1 MTKNSNSNKNKRS
14 SDPHADREAN
24 KYETPLPSRELI
36 LASMSEQ
43 GVPLS
48 VEQLYQ
54 LLDISDN
61 EREIFNKR
69 LNAMEREGQI
79 IRNRKGALCIVDKL
93 DLISGVVQGHPD
105 GFGFLIPDDKT
116 KHPEDLF
123 LGPREMS
130 QVLHGDR
137 VMVRMSGLDR
147 RGRPEGKLVEV
158 LERRTQ
164 KLVGRVIRSSGVT
177 IVAAEDKRIN
187 LDILIPYHL
196 DMQAKPGQV
205 VMVEIT
211 EQPSPRALPMGKIVE
226 ILGNYA
232 DSGMEIEIALRK
244 HNLPY
249 EFSAEAV
256 KLAESYP
263 KLVQAADYKGR
274 IDCREMPLITI
285 DGETA
290 RDYDDAVYAEPQGKG
305 WRLAVAIADVSFYVK
320 PNDALDKCAF
330 ERGNS
335 VYFPRRVI
343 PMLPEALSNGLCS
356 LNPDVER
363 LCMIC
368 DMQVDAAG
376 IVKQYKFYPSVMRSK
391 ARMTY
396 NQVYEILQNPQ
407 GELALE
413 YAWLMPHLQNLYAV
427 YQLML
432 AQREKRGAI
441 EFESAETIM
450 IFNDE
455 GKIDIIVPSLRNE
468 AHKLIEECM
477 LAANV
482 CAADFL
488 ESHEHPA
495 LYRVH
500 EGPTPEKLE
509 ALRTFMG
516 EFGFGV
522 GGGDSPHAKDYGKL
536 IDRIKERP
544 DAQLLQTVLLRSMQ
558 QAVYSPDNLGHFGL
572 AYEAYAHFTSP
583 IRRYPDLLI
592 HRAIKAVLNG
602 DKYKAGDWSE
612 LGTHCSMTERRADDA
627 TRHVTNWLKCFYM
640 QDKIGEVFEGTV
652 AGVTSFG
659 LFVALDGVYVEGL
672 LHVTELGNDYFHYD
686 KARHEMA
693 GERTGVRYRLG
704 DRLTIKVVR
713 VDLETTKIDFTLVNI
728 NKSLE
733 DSTQGTPG
741 KSGADAKVSRSDKS
755 TVKSS
760 PAKSSHKFEGE
771 FGLKPNRK
779 PGDRPAGKPATK
791 SKSEKLNKK
800 TDNSPHKI
808 SKTKKV
814 TKKTTK
820 RKN

>member
-1 MTKNSNSNKNKRS
+1 MTKHRNSHKTKRNN
-14 SDPHADREAN
+14 DPHAAREASR
-24 KYETPLPSRELI
+24 YETPLPSRELI
-36 LASMSEQ
+36 LSTMAEQ
-43 GVPLS
+43 GIPLS
-48 VEQLYQ
+48 VEQLYL
-54 LLDISDN
+54 LLDISDQ
-61 EREIFNKR
+61 EREVFNKR
-69 LNAMEREGQI
+69 LNAMERDGQI
-79 IRNRKGALCIVDKL
+79 IQNRKGALCIVDKL
-93 DLISGVVQGHPD
+93 DLIAGVIQGHSD

-116 KHPEDLF
+116 KTNGEDLF
-123 LGPREMS
+123 LSPKEMS
-130 QVLHGDR
+130 QVMHGDR
-137 VMVRMSGLDR
+137 AMVRISGLDR
-147 RGRPEGKLVEV
+147 RGRPEGKIVEV
-158 LERRTQ
+158 LEHRTQ
-164 KLVGRVIRSSGVT
+164 QLVGRVIQSAGVT

-196 DMQAKPGQV
+196 DKGAKPGQV
-205 VMVEIT
+205 VMVKLT
-211 EQPSPRALPMGKIVE
+211 TQPSSHAQPMGEVTE

-249 EFSAEAV
+249 EFSAEAI

-263 KLVQAADYKGR
+263 KLVQPADYQGR

-290 RDYDDAVYAEPQGKG
+290 RDFDDAVFAEPQGKG
-305 WRLAVAIADVSFYVK
+305 WRLVVAIADVSFYVN
-320 PNDALDKCAF
+320 PGDALDKGAI

-368 DMQVDAAG
+368 DMQLDGSG

-396 NQVYEILQNPQ
+396 TQVYEILQNPQ
-407 GELALE
+407 GELAQE
-413 YAWLMPHLQNLYAV
+413 CAWLKPHLNHLYNV
-427 YQLML
+427 YQLL
-432 AQREKRGAI
+432 QTQREKRGAI
-441 EFESAETIM
+441 EFESSETIM
-450 IFNDE
+450 VFNE
-455 GKIDIIVPSLRNE
+455 HGKIERIEPSTRNE

-482 CAADFL
+482 CAAEFL
-488 ESHEHPA
+488 QKHEHPA
-495 LYRVH
+495 LYRIH

-509 ALRTFMG
+509 LLRTFMG

-536 IDRIKERP
+536 LARIKDRP

-558 QAVYSPDNLGHFGL
+558 QAVYSPDNVGHFGL

-592 HRAIKAVLNG
+592 HRAIKAVLKG
-602 DKYKAGDWSE
+602 DRYKAGDWNS
-612 LGTHCSMTERRADDA
+612 LGEQCSMTERRADDA
-627 TRHVTNWLKCFYM
+627 TRDVTNWLKCFYM
-640 QDKIGEVFEGTV
+640 QDKIGEEFEGTV

-704 DRLTIKVVR
+704 DRLTIKVTR
-713 VDLETTKIDFTLVNI
+713 VDLETTKIDFTLVNK
-728 NKSLE
+728 NKGLDNISNVI
-733 DSTQGTPG
+733 SNSASAT
-741 KSGADAKVSRSDKS
+741 AKPSAVSK
-755 TVKSS
+755 THVKS
-760 PAKSSHKFEGE
+760 PPQFEVNKFEGAS
-771 FGLKPNRK
+771 GSKPK
-779 PGDRPAGKPATK
+779 AKGKTLTLPVATK
-791 SKSEKLNKK
+791 SKSIKK
-800 TDNSPHKI
+800 ATKPHKAA
-808 SKTKKV
+808 KKPTRHKV
-814 TKKTTK
+814 K
-820 RKN
+820 

>member
-1 MTKNSNSNKNKRS
+1 MTKNSSSHKNKRMN
-14 SDPHADREAN
+14 DPHAAREASR
-24 KYETPLPSRELI
+24 YDTPLPSREMI
-36 LASMSEQ
+36 LNTLAEQ

-48 VEQLYQ
+48 VEQLYV
-54 LLDISDN
+54 LLEISDD

-69 LNAMEREGQI
+69 LNAMECEGQI
-79 IRNRKGALCIVDKL
+79 IKNRKGALCIADKL

-105 GFGFLIPDDKT
+105 GFGFLITDDKT
-116 KHPEDLF
+116 KCNGEDLF
-123 LGPREMS
+123 LSPKEMS
-130 QVLHGDR
+130 QVMHGDR
-137 VMVRMSGLDR
+137 IMVRMSGLDR

-164 KLVGRVIRSSGVT
+164 RLVGRVIHTSGVT

-196 DMQAKPGQV
+196 DMNAKSGQV
-205 VMVEIT
+205 VMVELT
-211 EQPSPRALPMGKIVE
+211 EQPSAHAQPMGKVVE

-244 HNLPY
+244 HNLPH

-263 KLVQAADYKGR
+263 KLVQVADYKSR

-290 RDYDDAVYAEPQGKG
+290 RDFDDAVYAEPQGKG
-305 WRLAVAIADVSFYVK
+305 WRLVVAIADVSFYVK
-320 PNDALDKCAF
+320 PGDALDKGAF
-330 ERGNS
+330 DRGNS

-368 DMQVDAAG
+368 DMQVDGLG
-376 IVKQYKFYPSVMRSK
+376 IVKQFKFYPSVMRSK

-396 NQVYEILQNPQ
+396 TQVHEILQNPQ
-407 GELALE
+407 GELAQE
-413 YAWLMPHLQNLYAV
+413 YAWLMPHLQHLNSV
-427 YQLML
+427 YKLML
-432 AQREKRGAI
+432 TQREKRGAI
-441 EFESAETIM
+441 EFETSETIM
-450 IFNDE
+450 MFNDN
-455 GKIDIIVPSLRNE
+455 GKIDSIVPSHRNE
-468 AHKLIEECM
+468 AHRLIEECM

-482 CAADFL
+482 CAAEFL
-488 ESHEHPA
+488 KAHEHSA
-495 LYRVH
+495 LYRIH

-509 ALRTFMG
+509 LLRTFMG

-522 GGGDSPHAKDYGKL
+522 GGGDKPHAKDYGKL
-536 IDRIKERP
+536 LDKIRTRP

-558 QAVYSPDNLGHFGL
+558 QAVYSPDNVGHFGL

-592 HRAIKAVLNG
+592 HRSIKAVLNG
-602 DKYKAGDWSE
+602 DKYKPGDWSQ
-612 LGTHCSMTERRADDA
+612 LGIQCSMTERRADDA
-627 TRHVTNWLKCFYM
+627 TRDVTNWLKCFYM

-659 LFVALDGVYVEGL
+659 LFVALDDVYVEGL
-672 LHVTELGNDYFHYD
+672 LHVTELGNDYFHHD

-693 GERTGVRYRLG
+693 GERTGVRYQLG
-704 DRLTIKVVR
+704 DRLTVKVAR
-713 VDLETTKIDFTLVNI
+713 VDLETTKIDFSLVNK
-728 NKSLE
+728 NKSLDE
-733 DSTQGTPG
+733 SVKVDSTTETVNK
-741 KSGADAKVSRSDKS
+741 KSRGGEQRP
-755 TVKSS
+755 VKSS
-760 PAKSSHKFEGE
+760 TQFGDKFGAKTASKTGGKLTLGVKPKSKSSSKVVS
-771 FGLKPNRK
+771 KT
-779 PGDRPAGKPATK
+779 AGKNPPKPTK
-791 SKSEKLNKK
+791 SKKSSNKA
-800 TDNSPHKI
+800 NQ
-808 SKTKKV
+808 
-814 TKKTTK
+814 
-820 RKN
+820 R